1 MKTVE
6 PDQIISGDSIA
17 WRKSLTDYPASAG
30 WALSYALRG
39 PAQVDIAT
47 TADGDG
53 HLVSVGSAAT
63 STWTA
68 GFYTWTLFASLGADR
83 YTVAQGSIEILADPA
98 TVAVGTDQRPHCK
111 RVLDAIEALL
121 EGKATRDQREYEI
134 DGIRISRMEIAD
146 LLRWRTVYRREW
158 SAFLKSQQ
166 VAKGKSRGRR
176 VLMRFPE

>member
-1 MKTVE
+1 MNTVE
-6 PDQIISGDSIA
+6 PDQIISGDSVA
-17 WRKSLTDYPASAG
+17 WLKSLADYPASAG

-39 PAQVDIAT
+39 PAQIDLT
-47 TADGDG
+47 TTPDGDG
-53 HLVSVGSAAT
+53 HLVSVGSAVTA
-63 STWTA
+63 TWTA
-68 GFYTWTLFASLGADR
+68 GFYTWTLFASLWSDR
-83 YTVAQGSIEILADPA
+83 YTVAQGNVEILADPVS
-98 TVAVGTDQRPHCK
+98 VAVGTDQRPHCK

-166 VAKGKSRGRR
+166 VAKGKSRGGR
-176 VLMRFPE
+176 VLVRFPS